1 MTQLEETLNEA
12 AAAEETLNE
21 ATEEEAETTH
31 DIEEQ
36 YTSAL
41 GRAIAYYWQSGSY
54 IPLELAAEL
63 MAAGYDVG
71 SLEAR
76 YLKD

>member
-1 MTQLEETLNEA
+1 MTEPELELNET
-12 AAAEETLNE
+12 AAEVKDEPPHT
-21 ATEEEAETTH
+21 
-31 DIEEQ
+31 IEEQ

-63 MAAGYDVG
+63 MSEGYDVG

>member
-12 AAAEETLNE
+12 AEV
-21 ATEEEAETTH
+21 EAETTH
-31 DIEEQ
+31 TIEEQ
-36 YTSAL
+36 YASAL
-41 GRAIAYYWQSGSY
+41 GRSISYWQSGSY
-54 IPLELAAEL
+54 LPMTLAYEL